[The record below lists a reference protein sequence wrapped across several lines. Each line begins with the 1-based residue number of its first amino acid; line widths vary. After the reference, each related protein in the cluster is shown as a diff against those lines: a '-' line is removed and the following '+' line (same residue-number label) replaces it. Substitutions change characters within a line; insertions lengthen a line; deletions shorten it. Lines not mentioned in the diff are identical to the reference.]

1 MTGEMTAVVLALA
14 LSLSGTARAQQ
25 AAVVSGTVVDPIGAA
40 VTDARVA
47 LAAADGT
54 PAQIA
59 TTGAKGEFAFPD
71 VPAGSYVV
79 RVDVTGFTPF
89 STGAFTVGD
98 GGRLLTVPPIV
109 LAVEGFSTSVVVR
122 ATEAIAEEQIKAQE
136 QQRWLGVFPS
146 FYVSYLPNAAPMT
159 SRQKLTLAAHE
170 TFDWTAFVGASVAA
184 AIDQSTAAHPGFGE
198 GASGYAKRWAAS
210 FADDRTGDL
219 LSHYVFASVFRQ
231 EPRYFY
237 QGTGTTK
244 SRLIHALGSAFVA
257 RSDRGTTMPNYACV
271 FGSIGAAALSNM
283 YYQHSERGASL
294 MVSNLAISLRAERRK
309 LSPRNS
315 SANDS
320 QRTCRL
326 KTDTMNRATAGVT
339 FVLTAATVGDT
350 SRNVATCPPSGSWV
364 SE

>member
-1 MTGEMTAVVLALA
+1 MHPALTMVDG
-14 LSLSGTARAQQ
+14 SPVQ
-25 AAVVSGTVVDPIGAA
+25 ATM
-40 VTDARVA
+40 
-47 LAAADGT
+47 
-54 PAQIA
+54 
-59 TTGAKGEFAFPD
+59 TGAKGEFRFPD

-79 RVDVTGFTPF
+79 RVDALGFTPF
-89 STGAFTVGD
+89 STHPFTVDD
-98 GGRLLTVPPIV
+98 GERPQRLPPIV
-109 LAVEGFSTSVVVR
+109 LVVESFSTSVVVVG
-122 ATEAIAEEQIKAQE
+122 TEAIAEEQIKAQE
-136 QQRWLGVFPS
+136 QQRWLGVFPN
-146 FYVSYLPNAAPMT
+146 FYVSYVPDAAPLT
-159 SRQKLTLAAHE
+159 SRQKLTLATHD
-170 TFDWTAFVGASVAA
+170 TFDWMAFVSASVAA
-184 AIDQSTAAHPGFGE
+184 AIDQSTAAHPGFGD

-257 RSDRGTTMPNYACV
+257 RSDRGTTMPKYACV

>member
-170 TFDWTAFVGASVAA
+170 TLDWTAFVGASVAA
-184 AIDQSTAAHPGFGE
+184 AVDQSGRAPGIWRRRIRIRKTVGGELRRRPDRRLVEPLRVRVRVPPGPAVLLPGHGHDEVAADPRTRQRVPRSKRPGTDDAELCPDFRQHRRRGSVERVLPAFGTRSEFDGLEPCHQPGEPGGESCHPGIP
-198 GASGYAKRWAAS
+198 
-210 FADDRTGDL
+210 
-219 LSHYVFASVFRQ
+219 RQ
-231 EPRYFY
+231 
-237 QGTGTTK
+237 TTHK
-244 SRLIHALGSAFVA
+244 ARAGWRL
-257 RSDRGTTMPNYACV
+257 TP
-271 FGSIGAAALSNM
+271 
-283 YYQHSERGASL
+283 
-294 MVSNLAISLRAERRK
+294 
-309 LSPRNS
+309 
-315 SANDS
+315 
-320 QRTCRL
+320 
-326 KTDTMNRATAGVT
+326 
-339 FVLTAATVGDT
+339 
-350 SRNVATCPPSGSWV
+350 
-364 SE
+364 